1 MRKRLLEEEKKKSI
15 TFTINPYLSELL
27 DKHLKEKKIN
37 KSKFIESL
45 LEDKLKK
52 TIELNVIGL

>member
-1 MRKRLLEEEKKKSI
+1 MRKKLPEEEKKKSI
-15 TFTINPYLSELL
+15 TFTINPYLNELL
-27 DKHLKEKKIN
+27 VKHLKEKKIN

-52 TIELNVIGL
+52 